1 LPFEEIYDFIKKIRI
16 CVEGDKN
23 GKYFITVENLGKF
36 DENIEVYDRRN
47 EIKVTHT
54 LPPNG
59 KIRMRKGDYEIKT
72 GRFNLRIS

>member
-47 EIKVTHT
+47 RIEMTHT